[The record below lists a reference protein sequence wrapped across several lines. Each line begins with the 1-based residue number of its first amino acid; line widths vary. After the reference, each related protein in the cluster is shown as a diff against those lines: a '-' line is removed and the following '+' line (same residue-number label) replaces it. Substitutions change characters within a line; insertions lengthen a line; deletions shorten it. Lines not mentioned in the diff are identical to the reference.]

1 MEISK
6 YGLQENAFTE
16 TTSNNVSTETQN
28 PDNFNVTENLIQSE
42 LALISKVESI
52 KVTVLYIQKWL
63 IFETANFIIT
73 EMSINIFCDDSFF
86 SLRFYRKTFSK
97 KGNALR

>member
-1 MEISK
+1 MIIINKGTIEPNLKLSVEISQ
-6 YGLQENAFTE
+6 YGQQENVFTE
-16 TTSNNVSTETQN
+16 TTSNHASTETQN
-28 PDNFNVTENLIQSE
+28 PDNFNVTENLIQIE

-73 EMSINIFCDDSFF
+73 EMCMNF
-86 SLRFYRKTFSK
+86 L
-97 KGNALR
+97 